1 MRKSVLRHS
10 LIGAVVLA
18 SAAFG
23 STAVQAQVIGN
34 SPQALDLV
42 DDSAFFGDSLE
53 AGNSGATFAD
63 RFTFTVDEALGVN
76 VDAIV
81 GSVSRSADVGLDIT
95 GLWIYDGN
103 DTLVSTGTSLQTGA
117 VDVWTV
123 AGDGLTVG
131 DYYLRVEGNVVSSE
145 GASFGGAVMLAPVP
159 EPETYGMMLGGLGI
173 LGFLARRRQS
183 RRG

>member
-1 MRKSVLRHS
+1 MKKPTLRS
-10 LIGAVVLA
+10 ALLAAVVLA
-18 SAAFG
+18 GASLG
-23 STAVQAQVIGN
+23 STAAQAQVIGN

-81 GSVSRSADVGLDIT
+81 GSVSRSANVGLDIT

-103 DTLVSTGTSLQTGA
+103 DTLVSTGTSLQSGA
-117 VDVWTV
+117 VDVWTCGRWP
-123 AGDGLTVG
+123 ATAWPSATTTCGSTATWS
-131 DYYLRVEGNVVSSE
+131 R
-145 GASFGGAVMLAPVP
+145 AKAPPLA
-159 EPETYGMMLGGLGI
+159 
-173 LGFLARRRQS
+173 ARSCWRRCRS
-183 RRG
+183 PKPTA